1 MAVIRVKKSKDYT
14 VVNNSYL
21 RDKNLSLKTIGLMT
35 IMLSLPESW
44 DYTIEGL
51 SSLLKDG
58 KTTVRTALQE
68 LERNKY
74 LVRNRKRDELGKLTS
89 TEYILYEKNTITP
102 ISENPMLE
110 NLTLEKPM
118 LENRTQLNTN
128 ILSTKEIN
136 TNNIYNNNN
145 NKEKNIFEYIEE
157 NFGRTLSPI
166 EYEEINTWEDNDLT
180 RYAIKQSVLGGIYNL
195 KYISKI
201 LYEYEKNNIKTV
213 QQAQVREEQHK
224 KQRGERKNYQKPA
237 YKTARDKL
245 RELEEQAR
253 IDDERE
259 ALENAK
265 A

>member
-1 MAVIRVKKSKDYT
+1 MAVIRVKKCKDYT

-35 IMLSLPESW
+35 IMLSLPENW

-51 SSLLKDG
+51 ANLLKDG
-58 KTTVRTALQE
+58 RTTIRTALQE
-68 LERNKY
+68 LEENKY
-74 LVRNRKRDELGKLTS
+74 LVRNRKRDALGKLTS

-102 ISENPMLE
+102 MLENPKLE
-110 NLTLEKPM
+110 NLTLEKPT
-118 LENRTQLNTN
+118 LENQTQLNTN
-128 ILSTKEIN
+128 IQSTKEIN

-145 NKEKNIFEYIEE
+145 IEKNIFEFIEK
-157 NFGRTLSPI
+157 NFGRTLAPI
-166 EYEEINTWEDNDLT
+166 EYEEIKTWADNDLT
-180 RYAIKQSVLGGIYNL
+180 RYAIKQAVLGGIYNL

-213 QQAQVREEQHK
+213 QQAQAREEQH
-224 KQRGERKNYQKPA
+224 RKSKEEYKRIPQKSF
-237 YKTARDKL
+237 KTSRDKL

-253 IDDERE
+253 IEDERE